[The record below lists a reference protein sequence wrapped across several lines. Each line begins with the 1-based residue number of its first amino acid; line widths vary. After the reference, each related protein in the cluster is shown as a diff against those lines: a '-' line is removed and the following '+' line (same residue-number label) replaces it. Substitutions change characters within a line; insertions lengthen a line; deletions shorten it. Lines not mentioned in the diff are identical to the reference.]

1 MCQEG
6 RQHVSRCNRVTRTG
20 RERPRHGGQGVGLAA
35 AGRAPQDEALPSE
48 RCREKINCVKYM
60 DTKDTVEWIGV
71 GGIGILVGIAG
82 YSMIKSFSSRV
93 DTPLRQTSTPP
104 KSPFTSSDLEYET
117 ESDVNDKNRT
127 MSVGGRKSKKRNLK
141 K

>member
-1 MCQEG
+1 
-6 RQHVSRCNRVTRTG
+6 
-20 RERPRHGGQGVGLAA
+20 
-35 AGRAPQDEALPSE
+35 
-48 RCREKINCVKYM
+48 M
-60 DTKDTVEWIGV
+60 DTMDWVGV

-82 YSMIKSFSSRV
+82 YTIIHKSFSSRV
-93 DTPLRQTSTPP
+93 DTPLRHTSTPP